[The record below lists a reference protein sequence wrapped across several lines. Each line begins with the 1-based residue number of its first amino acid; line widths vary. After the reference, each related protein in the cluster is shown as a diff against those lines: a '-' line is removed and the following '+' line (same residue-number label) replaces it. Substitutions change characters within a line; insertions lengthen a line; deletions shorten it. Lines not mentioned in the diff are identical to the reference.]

1 MIIWEISMEYSELYA
16 MRIRQLWKQRG
27 LSINKLADM
36 SNVRQSSIDNI
47 INGRTKNPGVVNLHK
62 IALTFNMTLAEFLD
76 FKELNDFSFED
87 NDSDE

>member
-1 MIIWEISMEYSELYA
+1 MEYSELYA
-16 MRIRQLWKQRG
+16 MRIRQLCKHRG

-62 IALTFNMTLAEFLD
+62 IAITFNMTLAEFLD
-76 FKELNDFSFED
+76 FKDLNEFSFED
-87 NDSDE
+87 NDTDE

>member
-1 MIIWEISMEYSELYA
+1 MEYSELYA
-16 MRIRQLWKQRG
+16 MRIRQLCKQRG

-62 IALTFNMTLAEFLD
+62 IALD
-76 FKELNDFSFED
+76 FKELNEFSFED
-87 NDSDE
+87 NDSGEL

>member
-1 MIIWEISMEYSELYA
+1 
-16 MRIRQLWKQRG
+16 MRIRQLCKQRGRG

-76 FKELNDFSFED
+76 FKELNEFSFED
-87 NDSDE
+87 NDTDE